1 MSAKRPLSPHLTI
14 YRPQLTT
21 VLSILHRGSGVFLT
35 VGLVLLVLWFYA
47 LAADANQYN
56 ALQAW
61 WGSSVGRV
69 LLFFWSAAL
78 FYHLVN
84 GIRHLVWDMGFGFEL
99 KSLYLSGWLVVVL
112 TTVVTLLVWWLG
124 YQWRA

>member
-1 MSAKRPLSPHLTI
+1 M
-14 YRPQLTT
+14 
-21 VLSILHRGSGVFLT
+21 LSILHRGSGVFLS

-47 LAADANQYN
+47 LAADADQYN

-61 WGSSVGRV
+61 WGSFAGRV

-78 FYHLVN
+78 FYHLAN
-84 GIRHLVWDMGFGFEL
+84 GIRHLAWDLGYGFEL
-99 KSLYLSGWLVVVL
+99 KSLYLSGWLVVIF